1 MQSGQLKRR
10 ELITLLGG
18 AAAWPLVASAQQQ
31 MPVIGFLS
39 PGSPGSPGSPETDT
53 YVYRMDAVRRG
64 LAQIGYVEG
73 QNVAIE
79 YRGAEYQYEHLPA
92 LAADLVSRQVS
103 VIIVVSST
111 PTRAAKAATN
121 TIPIVFSVGG
131 DPVQLGIV
139 RSLNRPVENLT
150 GVYNLNTAV
159 IGKRLELLRE
169 MIPATAAIALIV
181 NPGSAV
187 TELETKELNEA
198 AHALGLKIHILNAA
212 SESQIDA
219 AFATLAKERSVPV
232 LSDNSIRLRS
242 RLVG

>member
-121 TIPIVFSVGG
+121 TIPIVFCG
-131 DPVQLGIV
+131 
-139 RSLNRPVENLT
+139 R
-150 GVYNLNTAV
+150 
-159 IGKRLELLRE
+159 
-169 MIPATAAIALIV
+169 
-181 NPGSAV
+181 
-187 TELETKELNEA
+187 
-198 AHALGLKIHILNAA
+198 
-212 SESQIDA
+212 
-219 AFATLAKERSVPV
+219 
-232 LSDNSIRLRS
+232 
-242 RLVG
+242 